1 MRYLMLHRIDESATF
16 HPADDPGIPG
26 SAAAQAM
33 DAWVAEME
41 GTGVKQYGGR
51 LRPVAEAVTVRVRD
65 GQATITDGPFAE
77 TKEALA
83 GYYILECA
91 DLDEAIGWARRIPTM
106 CKGGEGSIEIRPILD
121 IPKPL

>member
-1 MRYLMLHRIDESATF
+1 MRYMFLIYSQESDPLS
-16 HPADDPGIPG
+16 PADVAAVMEGHRVVITD
-26 SAAAQAM
+26 AAQK
-33 DAWVAEME
+33 
-41 GTGVKQYGGR
+41 GV
-51 LRPVAEAVTVRVRD
+51 LRGVDPLKPTDTATTVRVRD

-106 CKGGEGSIEIRPILD
+106 CKGGEGSIE
-121 IPKPL
+121 